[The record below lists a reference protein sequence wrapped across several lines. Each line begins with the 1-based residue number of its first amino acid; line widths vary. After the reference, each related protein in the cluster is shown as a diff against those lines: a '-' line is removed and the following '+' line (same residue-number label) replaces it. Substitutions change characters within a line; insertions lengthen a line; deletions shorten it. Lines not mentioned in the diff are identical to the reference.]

1 MASAGTY
8 NETNGLGVY
17 REVNRR
23 GSHVTWAQQMRLPA
37 KERQGR
43 E

>member
-23 GSHVTWAQQMRLPA
+23 GEPRNLGPTNALAR
-37 KERQGR
+37 ERATGS
-43 E
+43 